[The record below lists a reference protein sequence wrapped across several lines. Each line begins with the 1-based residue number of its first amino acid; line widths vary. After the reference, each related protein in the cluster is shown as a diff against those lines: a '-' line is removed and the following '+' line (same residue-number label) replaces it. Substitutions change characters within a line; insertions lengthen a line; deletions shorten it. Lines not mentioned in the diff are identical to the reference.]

1 MTRLTLIAGACS
13 LLIQMAGC
21 GTPEPAVADACTA
34 QLTVDDCELIG
45 NNVLSF
51 TKGMENYE
59 CAWTDNACVLR
70 QK

>member
-1 MTRLTLIAGACS
+1 MKRFNFFVNACALSVVLT
-13 LLIQMAGC
+13 GC
-21 GTPEPAVADACTA
+21 GTPEPAISEACTT
-34 QLTVDDCELIG
+34 QLTADDCEMIG

-59 CAWTDNACVLR
+59 CAWVENACTLR